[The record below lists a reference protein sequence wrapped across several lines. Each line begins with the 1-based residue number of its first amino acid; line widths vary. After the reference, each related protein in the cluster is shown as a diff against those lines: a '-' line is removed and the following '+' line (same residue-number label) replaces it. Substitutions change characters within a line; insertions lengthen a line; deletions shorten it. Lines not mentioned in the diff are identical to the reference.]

1 MSAADL
7 DALEAAA
14 LARLAQFINRMTS
27 QHIRRMREGWR
38 AGA

>member
-1 MSAADL
+1 MTTADL

-14 LARLAQFINRMTS
+14 LARLAQVINRMTS
-27 QHIRRMREGWR
+27 QHVRRMREGWR